1 MTRQPPPRRHTDF
14 SHITVCDAV
23 RTRLAS
29 DYARLGTWKRV
40 AAEIGVSA
48 GMAQRVA
55 TTDYEPKRAKDR
67 AAFGFPVMV
76 PAPACACGEVHLKKG
91 HCPHAPRPA
100 KLAKFTAAIDWLA
113 GRECLTPPAVRVY
126 GRRGKA
132 VTW

>member
-1 MTRQPPPRRHTDF
+1 MTRKPPPRRKTEF

-23 RTRLAS
+23 RTRLRQL
-29 DYARLGTWKRV
+29 YELHGTWKAVGR
-40 AAEIGVSA
+40 ELHVSG

-76 PAPACACGEVHLKKG
+76 PAPACACGQVHVKRG
-91 HCPHAPRPA
+91 RCPNAPRPA
-100 KLAKFTAAIDWLA
+100 RLAEFTAAIDWLA